1 MSVMTSL
8 QLRRWLFSGL
18 CALAVSAAH
27 AAPTVAIVTSNSTP
41 VAGGAAYS
49 YTVTVNNPDGVT
61 ANNLVVSL
69 ALPPSVLFLNL
80 SITGNGAGAFSC
92 NQPPV
97 STNGQILCRA
107 ISLAAGATATLT
119 PVVQIQPDVAS
130 GVRTATARL
139 TVGSTES
146 SSSVQN
152 NIQVNAPL
160 SINLTGPAT
169 ATPGSRL
176 SYLLTVNNSG
186 STTTLN
192 STLSAVL
199 PVGFSHFSAQGV
211 KGLANAC
218 DYTAAT
224 RTLSCTTVDLPT
236 GFSRLTWTVEVAPT
250 MPAGQ
255 VQVGSSITS
264 AGTGTIAFGSSNVFT
279 TISN

>member
-1 MSVMTSL
+1 MIAPTSL
-8 QLRRWLFSGL
+8 HLRRWLFAGL
-18 CALAVSAAH
+18 CALGISAAH
-27 AAPTVAIVTSNSTP
+27 AAPTVAIVTSNATP

-49 YTVTVNNPDGVT
+49 YTITVNNPDGVT
-61 ANNLVVSL
+61 ANNLVFSL
-69 ALPPSVLFLNL
+69 ALPSAVLFLNL
-80 SITGNGAGAFSC
+80 SITGTGAGAFSC

-107 ISLAAGATATLT
+107 VSLAAGATATFT
-119 PVVQIQPDVAS
+119 AVAQIQPEVAS

-152 NIQVNAPL
+152 NIQINAPL
-160 SINLTGPAT
+160 AISLSGPAA

-176 SYLLTVNNSG
+176 SYLLTLNNGGNS
-186 STTTLN
+186 TTLN

-199 PVGFSHFSAQGV
+199 PVGFSHFSVQGV
-211 KGLANAC
+211 NGLANAC

-224 RTLSCTTVDLPT
+224 RTLSCAAVNIPS
-236 GFSRLTWTVEVAPT
+236 GSNRLTWTVEVAPT

-255 VQVGSSITS
+255 VQVSSSITT
-264 AGTGTIAFGSSNVFT
+264 AGTGTIAVGSSNVFT